1 MLKSNLRDV
10 DVFHLF
16 SSRLRPRVAESP
28 TVNYLELKNEPYY
41 IVASVEV
48 GNTTTKSILT
58 ATNMN
63 TGKTYIVN
71 KTIKMTRDVRPPKFG
86 EEIFART
93 INGTPLTKESIAELV
108 RDTLIESHEKACL
121 DIKTDLDF
129 VVRSTG
135 VVAGLDSPDQ
145 IGVFIQALAQGCL
158 TAGVPPR
165 LMTPA
170 MSIDN
175 IIDKFKR
182 FSLIDEVV
190 FNGAVAS
197 CYPPQGATGMEIVA
211 NEMEGELA
219 TAGIK
224 EGSRWTDVD
233 FRNPCL
239 SMDFGTT
246 LKGRITSEELPYAH
260 TIGNILG
267 LAGAIP
273 DAVVQGTGLVDRRT
287 GASLDIFNQ
296 AMKPDYGK
304 EAKDYAE
311 QINELVIVEKV
322 PMDRTKYGLVPVNP
336 AAAKLNNVVLI
347 GCDVGVNG
355 SDLCRLSEIGE
366 RLYPSKGIKSL
377 FGTLDMVSAY
387 LARRLIEV
395 GMQEGLV
402 TNRTAIGITGRAGIT
417 GSKPSLILE
426 EIAKLGLYDEPD
438 RNVVFV
444 DDGLARGAAVMA
456 RCMNSMGTPKNPLGG
471 LRHGKCVLKQRK
483 DYESK
488 KGQPPIYRGIRPLK
502 KPQAYYKGGQP

>member
-1 MLKSNLRDV
+1 VSV
-10 DVFHLF
+10 PSHF
-16 SSRLRPRVAESP
+16 SRPKPRIAESP
-28 TVNYLELKNEPYY
+28 TVDYLELKCEPYY

-58 ATNMN
+58 ATNMVS
-63 TGKTYIVN
+63 GKTYIVN
-71 KTIKMTRDVRPPKFG
+71 KTIKLTRDVRPPKSG
-86 EEIFART
+86 EETFART
-93 INGTPLTKESIAELV
+93 INGTPLTKDSIAELV
-108 RDTLIESHEKACL
+108 RDTLIESHEKARL
-121 DIKTDLDF
+121 DIKTDLNF

-135 VVAGLDSPDQ
+135 VVAELDSPEQ

-158 TAGVPPR
+158 MAGVPPR

-182 FSLIDEVV
+182 YSLMDEVV
-190 FNGAVAS
+190 FSGAVAS
-197 CYPPQGATGMEIVA
+197 CYPPQGATGLEIVA

-233 FRNPCL
+233 FRNPCF

-267 LAGAIP
+267 LAGAIH
-273 DAVVQGTGLVDRRT
+273 DAVVQGTGLVDRKT
-287 GASLDIFNQ
+287 GSSLDIYDS

-304 EAKDYAE
+304 DAKEYAD
-311 QINELVIVEKV
+311 QINELVTVEKV
-322 PMDRTKYGLVPVNP
+322 PINRSKYGLVPVNP
-336 AAAKLNNVVLI
+336 KAAKLNNVVLI
-347 GCDVGVNG
+347 GSDVGVNG
-355 SDLCRLSEIGE
+355 SGLRKLSAIGE
-366 RLYPSKGIKSL
+366 RLYTSKSIKSI
-377 FGTLDMVSAY
+377 FGTLDMVSAH
-387 LARRLIEV
+387 LVRRLVEV
-395 GMQEGLV
+395 GMEEGLV
-402 TNRTAIGITGRAGIT
+402 TGKTAIGVTGRAGIT
-417 GSKPSLILE
+417 GNKPSLILE
-426 EIAKLGLYDEPD
+426 EIAKLGLYDKPD

-471 LRHGKCVLKQRK
+471 LRHGKCILRQRM
-483 DYESK
+483 DYESR
-488 KGQPPIYRGIRPLK
+488 KGKPPISQAIRHRE
-502 KPQAYYKGGQP
+502 KPQTYYKGGQP

>member
-1 MLKSNLRDV
+1 MSVPN
-10 DVFHLF
+10 LF
-16 SSRLRPRVAESP
+16 SRPRPRIAESP
-28 TVNYLELKNEPYY
+28 IVDYLELKCEPYY

-58 ATNMN
+58 ATNMLS
-63 TGKTYIVN
+63 GKTYIVN
-71 KTIKMTRDVRPPKFG
+71 KTIKMTRDVRQPKIG
-86 EEIFART
+86 EEVFART
-93 INGTPLTKESIAELV
+93 INGTPLTRDSIAELV
-108 RDTLIESHEKACL
+108 RDTLVESHVKARL
-121 DIKTDLDF
+121 DIKTDLNF

-135 VVAGLDSPDQ
+135 VVAELDSPEQ

-158 TAGVPPR
+158 MAGVPPR

-182 FSLIDEVV
+182 YSLMDDVV
-190 FNGAVAS
+190 FSGAVAS
-197 CYPPQGATGMEIVA
+197 CYPPQGATGLEIVA

-246 LKGRITSEELPYAH
+246 LKGRITSDELPYAH

-267 LAGAIP
+267 LAGAIH
-273 DAVVQGTGLVDRRT
+273 DAVVQGTGLVDKKT
-287 GASLDIFNQ
+287 GSSLDIYDS

-304 EAKDYAE
+304 DAVEYAN
-311 QINELVIVEKV
+311 QINELITVEKV
-322 PMDRTKYGLVPVNP
+322 PIHRSKYGLVPVNP
-336 AAAKLNNVVLI
+336 KAAELNKVALI

-355 SDLCRLSEIGE
+355 SELGKLSVIGE
-366 RLYPSKGIKSL
+366 RLYMSKGIKSL
-377 FGTLDMVSAY
+377 FGTLDMVSAH
-387 LARRLIEV
+387 LVRRLVEV
-395 GMQEGLV
+395 GIKEGLV
-402 TNRTAIGITGRAGIT
+402 TDKTAIGVTGRAGIT
-417 GSKPSLILE
+417 GNKPGLILE

-471 LRHGKCVLKQRK
+471 LRHGKCILKQRM

-488 KGQPPIYRGIRPLK
+488 KVKPHLSQSTRQRE

>member
-1 MLKSNLRDV
+1 MSKFKSLNV
-10 DVFHLF
+10 SAPSLF
-16 SSRLRPRVAESP
+16 SRPRPRIAESP
-28 TVNYLELKNEPYY
+28 TVDYLELKCEPYY

-58 ATNMN
+58 ATNMVS
-63 TGKTYIVN
+63 GKTYIVN
-71 KTIKMTRDVRPPKFG
+71 KTIKMTRDVRPPKSG

-93 INGTPLTKESIAELV
+93 INGTPLTKDSIAELV
-108 RDTLIESHEKACL
+108 RDTLIESHVKARL
-121 DIKTDLDF
+121 DIKTDLNF

-135 VVAGLDSPDQ
+135 VVAELDSPEQ

-158 TAGVPPR
+158 MAGVPPR

-182 FSLIDEVV
+182 YSLMDEVV
-190 FNGAVAS
+190 FSGAVAS
-197 CYPPQGATGMEIVA
+197 CYPPQGATGLEIVA

-267 LAGAIP
+267 LAGAIH
-273 DAVVQGTGLVDRRT
+273 DAVVQGTGLVDRKT
-287 GASLDIFNQ
+287 GSSLDIYDLT
-296 AMKPDYGK
+296 MKPDYGK
-304 EAKDYAE
+304 DAKEYAD
-311 QINELVIVEKV
+311 QINELVTIEKV
-322 PMDRTKYGLVPVNP
+322 PIDRMKYGLVPVNP
-336 AAAKLNNVVLI
+336 KAAKLNNVVLI

-355 SDLCRLSEIGE
+355 SDLCKLSVIGE
-366 RLYPSKGIKSL
+366 RLYMSKGIKSL
-377 FGTLDMVSAY
+377 FGTLDMVSAH
-387 LARRLIEV
+387 LVRRLVEV
-395 GMQEGLV
+395 GMEEGLV
-402 TNRTAIGITGRAGIT
+402 TDRTAIGVTGRAGIT
-417 GSKPSLILE
+417 GNKPSLILE

-471 LRHGKCVLKQRK
+471 LRHGKCILKQRM

-488 KGQPPIYRGIRPLK
+488 TGRPRLSQAIGHRE

>member
-1 MLKSNLRDV
+1 MSV
-10 DVFHLF
+10 PSLF
-16 SSRLRPRVAESP
+16 SRPKPRIAESP
-28 TVNYLELKNEPYY
+28 TVDYLELRCEPYY

-58 ATNMN
+58 ATNMVS
-63 TGKTYIVN
+63 GKTYIVN
-71 KTIKMTRDVRPPKFG
+71 KTIKMTRDVRQPKPG

-93 INGTPLTKESIAELV
+93 INGTPLTKDSIAELV
-108 RDTLIESHEKACL
+108 RDTLIESHEKARL
-121 DIKTDLDF
+121 DIKTDLNF

-135 VVAGLDSPDQ
+135 VVAELDSPEQ

-158 TAGVPPR
+158 MAGVPPR

-182 FSLIDEVV
+182 YSLMDEVV
-190 FNGAVAS
+190 FSGAVAS
-197 CYPPQGATGMEIVA
+197 CYPPQGATGLEIVA

-246 LKGRITSEELPYAH
+246 LKGRITSDELPYAH

-267 LAGAIP
+267 LAGAIH
-273 DAVVQGTGLVDRRT
+273 DAVVQGTGLVDRKT
-287 GASLDIFNQ
+287 GSSLDIYDS
-296 AMKPDYGK
+296 AMKPDHGK
-304 EAKDYAE
+304 DAKEYAD
-311 QINELVIVEKV
+311 QINELITVEKV
-322 PMDRTKYGLVPVNP
+322 PIDRSKYGLVPVNP
-336 AAAKLNNVVLI
+336 KAAKLNDVVLI
-347 GCDVGVNG
+347 GCDVGMNG
-355 SDLCRLSEIGE
+355 SDLHKLSLIGE
-366 RLYPSKGIKSL
+366 RLYTSKGIKTL
-377 FGTLDMVSAY
+377 FGCLDMVSAY
-387 LARRLIEV
+387 LVRRLVEV
-395 GMQEGLV
+395 GIKEGLV
-402 TNRTAIGITGRAGIT
+402 TGKTAIGVTGRAGIT
-417 GSKPSLILE
+417 GNKPGLILE

-471 LRHGKCVLKQRK
+471 LRHGKCILKQRM
-483 DYESK
+483 DYEK
-488 KGQPPIYRGIRPLK
+488 NKGMPPVSQATRHHE
-502 KPQAYYKGGQP
+502 KPQEYYKGGQP